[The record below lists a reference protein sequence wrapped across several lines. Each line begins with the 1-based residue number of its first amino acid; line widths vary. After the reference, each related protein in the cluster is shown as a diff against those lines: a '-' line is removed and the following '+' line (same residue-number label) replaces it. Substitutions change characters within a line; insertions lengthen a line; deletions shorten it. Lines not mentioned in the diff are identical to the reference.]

1 MLIMILLLLV
11 VIIIPATIRMMS
23 DGWDPVIH
31 NNLLAGMRWRCMFSM
46 ATLSANR
53 LILLDS
59 FLQK

>member
-31 NNLLAGMRWRCMFSM
+31 NNLLAEYAMEMHVQHGHLVCKQ
-46 ATLSANR
+46 TDLT
-53 LILLDS
+53 
-59 FLQK
+59 